1 MSEKE
6 NTISFKRI
14 FWPTFWA
21 ALVVSILGLIIWL
34 LVIFG
39 IIGSLDSTGVYKVK
53 NNTIL
58 HMKLDGEVG
67 ERGKTKFDP
76 MNFQVNKK
84 IGLSEILIGLE
95 TASKDNK
102 VKGIFLELEN
112 VSCGVST
119 ALEIRD
125 AINEFEK
132 SGKFVVAYNSGEVVT
147 RAEYYISS
155 AADELYGFPNSNVT
169 FLGLGSELMFFT
181 GALDKLD
188 VEMQVIRGSNNHFK
202 SAVEPYFLESMSDSS
217 RLQMDRLIGNLWH
230 EMRTEI
236 AADRSLTP
244 SILDSIAEN
253 AMVIDVS
260 DAVEHKLMDKAMYRD
275 EVLDVLAKKVEEKN
289 VEDLKLA
296 EFSKYAKKK
305 FYQDQV
311 LIENDNPNIAVI
323 LAEGGVATSGEGLTS
338 DEICK
343 LFREV
348 RNNESIKT
356 VVFRV
361 NSPGGSALASDQIW
375 REVELTNAKKKVIVS
390 MGDVAASGGYYV
402 SASAHKIFAE
412 PTTITG
418 SIGVFGVIPY
428 TGKMLE
434 NKLGLTFD
442 RVATN
447 KHAVMTTNRK
457 LDEEEMAMIQ
467 ESVDDIY
474 TQFKT
479 LVADGRNLTPEQVEV
494 IARGRVWTGR
504 DAQKIGLV
512 DELGGITAAIGFAA
526 KEAKIKEKK
535 ILYYPM
541 VEEDVLGELLEEI
554 EKQKGAGVSI
564 ESSANLPK
572 ELVESYK
579 KLKTLENY
587 TGIQMRMPF
596 DIKFL

>member
-6 NTISFKRI
+6 NTISFKKI

-21 ALVVSILGLIIWL
+21 ALAVSILGLLIWL
-34 LVIFG
+34 LVIAG
-39 IIGSLDSTGVYKVK
+39 IIGSLDSTGIYTVK
-53 NNTIL
+53 NNSIL
-58 HMKLDGEVG
+58 HMKLDGEIG

-76 MNFQVNKK
+76 MSFQVNKK
-84 IGLSEILIGLE
+84 IGLSEILHGIE
-95 TASKDNK
+95 SAQKDK
-102 VKGIFLELEN
+102 KIKGIFLELEN

-119 ALEIRD
+119 AREIRN
-125 AINEFEK
+125 AINDFEK
-132 SGKFVVAYNSGEVVT
+132 SGKFVVAYNSGEVIT

-155 AADELYGFPNSNVT
+155 ASDELYGFPSSNVT
-169 FLGLGSELMFFT
+169 FLGLGAELMFFKGT
-181 GALDKLD
+181 LDRMD

-217 RLQMDRLIGNLWH
+217 RLQMDRLVSNLWR

-236 AADRSLTP
+236 ASDRSLTP
-244 SILDSIAEN
+244 EILDSLAEN
-253 AMVIDVS
+253 AMVIDVA

-275 EVLDVLAKKVEEKN
+275 EVLEILAKKVEEEN
-289 VEDLKLA
+289 VEDLKLT
-296 EFSKYAKKK
+296 EFAKYAKKK

-311 LIENDNPNIAVI
+311 LTESDDPNIAVI

-338 DEICK
+338 EEICK
-343 LFREV
+343 LFREA
-348 RNNESIKT
+348 RNNESVKT
-356 VVFRV
+356 IVFRV

-402 SASAHKIFAE
+402 SASAHRIFAE

-467 ESVDDIY
+467 KSVDEIY

-479 LVADGRNLTPEQVEV
+479 LVADGRNLTPEQVEI

-504 DAQKIGLV
+504 DAMKIGLV
-512 DELGGITAAIGFAA
+512 DELGGIRSAIDFAA
-526 KEAKIKEKK
+526 NEAKIKEKK
-535 ILYYPM
+535 VLYYPM
-541 VEEDVLGELLEEI
+541 VEEDKLGEIIEQI
-554 EKQKGAGVSI
+554 EKENNASVTI
-564 ESSANLPK
+564 ESSTRFPK
-572 ELVESYK
+572 VILESYD

-596 DIKFL
+596 EIKFQ